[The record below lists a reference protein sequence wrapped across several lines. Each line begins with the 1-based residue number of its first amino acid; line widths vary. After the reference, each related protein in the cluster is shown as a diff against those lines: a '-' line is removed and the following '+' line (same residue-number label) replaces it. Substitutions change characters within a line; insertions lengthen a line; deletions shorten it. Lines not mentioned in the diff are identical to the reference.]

1 MAGTLTVQNLQGP
14 SSGANANKIIV
25 PSGQTL
31 DASNGFTPPAGHI
44 VQTVSNSADHAVTF
58 SNLTT
63 SNTVSATNLL
73 SCAITPKLANSQIM
87 ITTYMQWST
96 EGTGGDDWGM
106 VLQRGSTTILGESI
120 MGYWIAGGG
129 VDNSSVPLNS
139 AGFDQPKY
147 YVRTATKSDIDK
159 SRPAGTSEISYY
171 LRHKAGQASGSQ
183 IVYYG
188 RDGWGGSASYESQR
202 SKVTMIL
209 QEIAQ

>member
-14 SSGANANKIIV
+14 TSGANANKIIV

-44 VQTVSNSADHAVTF
+44 VQTVSNSSDHAVTF

-73 SCAITPKLANSQIM
+73 SCAITPKMSNSQIM
-87 ITTYMQWST
+87 ITTYMQWSV

-129 VDNSSVPLNS
+129 VDSASSIAAATTLS
-139 AGFDQPKY
+139 QPKY
-147 YVRTATKSDIDK
+147 YVKTATKSDIDK

-171 LRHKAGQASGSQ
+171 LRHKTGQALGSQ
-183 IVYYG
+183 TIYYG
-188 RDGWGGSASYESQR
+188 RDGWGGSSSYESQR